1 MKCPIEQFP
10 YEEVYEY
17 YFNSKSPIFHIM
29 AGITD
34 PDPTYEIRRKT
45 SHCFSIEYII
55 SGEGAVQEDD
65 KVKKVIADDLCIL
78 HPNTYSHYFASP
90 KNPYKKIWIVFDCD
104 YSFIENML
112 KTYKVE
118 DVFILHNTGLYSE
131 FEEIFNLLRDEP
143 DNLAYLVEK
152 AVFTLVHKI
161 QDRAMYHIDDKSEKT
176 AVLGKKYI
184 DRMINYH
191 INIEKVCDFIKI
203 SRAQFFRVFKA
214 VYDITPAEYIL
225 QSKINASKIL
235 LSHSEQPI
243 GEIAMRFDFANFPH
257 FSRTFKKYVGCTP
270 SEYREQ
276 NQNSDG
282 AFKK

>member
-1 MKCPIEQFP
+1 MRGPAPFTF
-10 YEEVYEY
+10 EEVYEY
-17 YFNSKSPIFHIM
+17 YFSPKSPLFHIM
-29 AGITD
+29 AGITN

-45 SHCFSIEYII
+45 SNCFSIEYII

-78 HPNTYSHYFASP
+78 HPNTYSHYFAAP

-104 YSFIENML
+104 YSFIENLL
-112 KTYKVE
+112 KTYKVD
-118 DVFILHNTGLYSE
+118 DVFILHNTGLYNE
-131 FEEIFNLLRDEP
+131 FEEIFALLRDEP

-161 QDRAMYHIDDKSEKT
+161 QDRAVYHIDDKSEKT

-191 INIEKVCDFIKI
+191 INIEKVCDFVKT
-203 SRAQFFRVFKA
+203 SRAQFFRNFKA

-225 QSKINASKIL
+225 QSKIDAAKVL
-235 LSHSEQPI
+235 LTHSEQPI

-257 FSRTFKKYVGCTP
+257 FSRTFRKYVGCTP

-276 NQNSDG
+276 NQVNDG
-282 AFKK
+282 AFQN

>member
-1 MKCPIEQFP
+1 MRGPAPFTF
-10 YEEVYEY
+10 EEVYEY
-17 YFNSKSPIFHIM
+17 YFSPKSPLFHIM
-29 AGITD
+29 AGITN
-34 PDPTYEIRRKT
+34 PDPSYEIRRKT
-45 SHCFSIEYII
+45 SNCFSIEYII

-65 KVKKVIADDLCIL
+65 KIKKVIADDLCIL
-78 HPNTYSHYFASP
+78 HPNTYSHYFAAP

-104 YSFIENML
+104 YSFIENLL
-112 KTYKVE
+112 KTYKV
-118 DVFILHNTGLYSE
+118 DNVFILHNTGLYNE

-161 QDRAMYHIDDKSEKT
+161 QDRAVYHIDDKSEKT

-191 INIEKVCDFIKI
+191 INIEKVCDFVKT
-203 SRAQFFRVFKA
+203 SRAQFFRNFKA

-225 QSKINASKIL
+225 QSKIDAAKVL
-235 LSHSEQPI
+235 LTHSEQPI

-276 NQNSDG
+276 NQVNDG
-282 AFKK
+282 AFRK

>member
-1 MKCPIEQFP
+1 MKCPIEQFS
-10 YEEVYEY
+10 YDEVYEY
-17 YFNSKSPIFHIM
+17 YFTTKSPIFHIM
-29 AGITD
+29 AGITN
-34 PDPTYEIRRKT
+34 PDPNYEIRRKT
-45 SHCFSIEYII
+45 SNCFSIEYII
-55 SGEGAVQEDD
+55 SGDGVVQEDD
-65 KVKKVIADDLCIL
+65 KVKMVVADDLCIL

-90 KNPYKKIWIVFDCD
+90 KKPYKKIWIVFDCD
-104 YSFIENML
+104 YNFIENLL

-118 DVFILHNTGLYSE
+118 DVFILHNTGLYNE
-131 FEEIFNLLRDEP
+131 FKEVFNLLRDEP

-152 AVFTLVHKI
+152 AMFTLVHKI

-203 SRAQFFRVFKA
+203 SRAQFFRSFKA

-225 QSKINASKIL
+225 QSKINAAKVL

-270 SEYREQ
+270 TEYREQ
-276 NQNSDG
+276 NKNTDG